1 MAVKVVSFMEIRAV
15 RLTSTLLMVVLMWI
29 MLLVLLMWMI
39 LLTLLMLMLLL
50 LLLVLLMLMLML
62 MLLRIMLLLM
72 LLLLLLLLL
81 VVVVVSVLLLVL
93 LLLILAL
100 VGMLL
105 LMALRP
111 LSTAAAAN
119 KVHER
124 KTPWLTLL
132 WLPLPMDGNIDLAD
146 AAETREHFSQ
156 IWLVAKFVT
165 QATHKEPSNIP
176 RTAFVGASHIPP
188 VVSFTFQP

>member
-1 MAVKVVSFMEIRAV
+1 MMTSMCASTVLVGISAAGGSEGRAQAC
-15 RLTSTLLMVVLMWI
+15 LLLFTLLRLRQRMRWRR
-29 MLLVLLMWMI
+29 
-39 LLTLLMLMLLL
+39 L
-50 LLLVLLMLMLML
+50 LLLVLVFVLAVLVLV
-62 MLLRIMLLLM
+62 LLLA

-81 VVVVVSVLLLVL
+81 VVVVSVLLLVL

-176 RTAFVGASHIPP
+176 RTAFVVSKIPP